1 MAPRTTKMLL
11 VCGILAPLVFVGT
24 DIVAGLL
31 YPDYSFA
38 SQAVSEL
45 FAIGAPTSALVV
57 TLFTL
62 ASLLVLAFAFGV
74 WRSADGRRALRVLAV
89 LFAVSAV
96 DGLLLW
102 TFFPMHMRGSARTF
116 TDTMHLILSANPVV
130 PASLVV
136 AAVAFKK
143 WLRYYSLVT
152 IVLLVA
158 LATLSF
164 TYAPALAANQPTPW
178 LGLSERAAQW
188 AYHVWQIVL
197 ATVLL
202 SDSSFRR
209 TRPLHQQPQH
219 HRQLTE

>member
-1 MAPRTTKMLL
+1 MASRTTNVLL
-11 VCGILAPLVFVGT
+11 ACGILAPLVFVGG

-45 FAIGAPTSALVV
+45 FAIGAPTTGLVV
-57 TLFTL
+57 ALFSL

-74 WRSADGRRALRVLAV
+74 WRSAGERRALRVLAV
-89 LFAVSAV
+89 MFALSAV
-96 DGLLLW
+96 NGLVLW
-102 TFFPMHMRGSARTF
+102 NFFPMHMRGASRTF
-116 TDTMHLILSANPVV
+116 TDTMHLALAANPLV

-136 AAVAFKK
+136 AVIAFKK
-143 WLRYYSLVT
+143 WLRFYSLGT
-152 IVLLVA
+152 IVILLA

-164 TYAPALAANQPTPW
+164 TYAPQLAANEPTPW
-178 LGLSERAAQW
+178 LGLCERAAQW

-202 SDSSFRR
+202 LESPLRR
-209 TRPLHQQPQH
+209 IRPFEALRP
-219 HRQLTE
+219 TAAA